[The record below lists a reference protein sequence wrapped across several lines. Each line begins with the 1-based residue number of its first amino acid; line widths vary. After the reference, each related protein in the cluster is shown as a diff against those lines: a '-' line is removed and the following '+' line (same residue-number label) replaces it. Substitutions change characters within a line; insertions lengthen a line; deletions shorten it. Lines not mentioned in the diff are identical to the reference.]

1 MKKIDFSCLKSSD
14 LGRFKIVV
22 SKEQI
27 SRHLGDE
34 AAILNLKKGL
44 YCGLNEVG
52 ACVWSQIQ
60 EPRSIQDI
68 LDILLN
74 EYDVEPERCE
84 REILSFLQ
92 QLADNDLIEVMNET
106 NS

>member
-1 MKKIDFSCLKSSD
+1 MKKIDILSLKSSD
-14 LGRFKIVV
+14 LEHLKIVV
-22 SKEQI
+22 SKDQI

-60 EPRSIQDI
+60 EPRSIQGI
-68 LDILLN
+68 LDVLLN
-74 EYDVEPERCE
+74 EYDVDPEQCKGD
-84 REILSFLQ
+84 LLKLLQ
-92 QLADNDLIEVMNET
+92 QLADNDLIEAMNEK